1 LEGYSAEQASRVT
14 GADYHNILYW
24 LRSGLI
30 QASYSPHRQPK
41 PRHPIRFS
49 FTDLL
54 EIGIIQE
61 LRERGAPVQR
71 VRKALHYLKSLGP
84 VYTALFH
91 HGASLPK
98 ELRHKA
104 VYLDVSG
111 DDIRVYH
118 SDKEVVTAV
127 MQPGQKVIH
136 LLIIDVKRVRDELR
150 TQLGHSEEL
159 EKVTAAQAAFR

>member
-1 LEGYSAEQASRVT
+1 VT

-24 LRSGLI
+24 LRTGLI
-30 QASYSPHRQPK
+30 QASYSLHRQPK
-41 PRHPIRFS
+41 PRHPIRFA

-71 VRKALHYLKSLGP
+71 VRKALNYLKNLGP
-84 VYTALFH
+84 VYTSLFH
-91 HGASLPK
+91 PRARLAK

-118 SDKEVVTAV
+118 SDTEVVAAV
-127 MQPGQKVIH
+127 MQRGQKVIH

-150 TQLGHSEEL
+150 LQLGHT
-159 EKVTAAQAAFR
+159 EKPEDATAATQAAIR

>member
-1 LEGYSAEQASRVT
+1 ARSAWEADSAKQASRVT

-61 LRERGAPVQR
+61 LRERGASVQR
-71 VRKALHYLKSLGP
+71 VRKALNYLKNLSP
-84 VYTALFH
+84 VYT
-91 HGASLPK
+91 SLCHPRARLSK
-98 ELRHKA
+98 ELRNKA

-118 SDKEVVTAV
+118 SDKEV
-127 MQPGQKVIH
+127 
-136 LLIIDVKRVRDELR
+136 
-150 TQLGHSEEL
+150 
-159 EKVTAAQAAFR
+159 

>member
-1 LEGYSAEQASRVT
+1 LEGYSAEQASGVT

-71 VRKALHYLKSLGP
+71 VRKALNFLKSLGP
-84 VYTALFH
+84 VYTSLFH
-91 HGASLPK
+91 AGANLPK

-111 DDIRVYH
+111 EDIRVYH
-118 SDKEVVTAV
+118 SDKEVVAAV
-127 MQPGQKVIH
+127 MQRGQTVIH
-136 LLIIDVKRVRDELR
+136 LLIIDVKRVREELR
-150 TQLGHSEEL
+150 TQLGDTEAP
-159 EKVTAAQAAFR
+159 EKVTAAQAALR

>member
-1 LEGYSAEQASRVT
+1 
-14 GADYHNILYW
+14 
-24 LRSGLI
+24 LI

-71 VRKALHYLKSLGP
+71 VRKALNYLKNLSP
-84 VYTALFH
+84 VYTSLFH
-91 HGASLPK
+91 PRARLSK
-98 ELRHKA
+98 ELRNKA

-127 MQPGQKVIH
+127 MQRGQKVIH
-136 LLIIDVKRVRDELR
+136 LLIIDVKRVREELR
-150 TQLGHSEEL
+150 IQLGHSEEP
-159 EKVTAAQAAFR
+159 EEVTAAQAAIR

>member
-30 QASYSPHRQPK
+30 QATHSPHRQPK

-54 EIGIIQE
+54 DIGIIQE
-61 LRERGAPVQR
+61 LRERGTPVQR

-84 VYTALFH
+84 VYTSLFH
-91 HGASLPK
+91 PGARLPT

-118 SDKEVVTAV
+118 SDKEVVAAV
-127 MQPGQKVIH
+127 MRRGQKVIH
-136 LLIIDVKRVRDELR
+136 LLIIDVKRVREELR
-150 TQLGHSEEL
+150 TQLGHAEEP
-159 EKVTAAQAAFR
+159 EAVTAAQAAMP

>member
-24 LRSGLI
+24 LRTGLI
-30 QASYSPHRQPK
+30 QASYSLHRQPK
-41 PRHPIRFS
+41 PRHPIRFA

-71 VRKALHYLKSLGP
+71 VRKALNYLKSLGP

-91 HGASLPK
+91 PRARLAK

-118 SDKEVVTAV
+118 SDKEVVAAV
-127 MQPGQKVIH
+127 MQGGQKVIH
-136 LLIIDVKRVRDELR
+136 LLIIDVKRVREELR
-150 TQLGHSEEL
+150 HQLGHTEAPEEA
-159 EKVTAAQAAFR
+159 TAAQAAKR

>member
-1 LEGYSAEQASRVT
+1 LEGYSAEQASRAT

-30 QASYSPHRQPK
+30 QATHSPHRQPK

-54 EIGIIQE
+54 DIGIIQE

-71 VRKALHYLKSLGP
+71 VRKALNYLKSLGP
-84 VYTALFH
+84 VYT
-91 HGASLPK
+91 SLLHLEARLSK

-111 DDIRVYH
+111 DDICVYH
-118 SDKEVVTAV
+118 SDKEVVAAV
-127 MQPGQKVIH
+127 MRRKQKVIH
-136 LLIIDVKRVRDELR
+136 LLIIDVKRVREELR
-150 TQLGHSEEL
+150 AQLEHSEEL
-159 EKVTAAQAAFR
+159 AEVAATQAAIR

>member
-1 LEGYSAEQASRVT
+1 MEGYSAELASRVT

-41 PRHPIRFS
+41 PRHPIRFA

-71 VRKALHYLKSLGP
+71 VRKALNYLKSLGP
-84 VYTALFH
+84 VYTTLFH
-91 HGASLPK
+91 PRARLAK
-98 ELRHKA
+98 ELRQKA

-118 SDKEVVTAV
+118 SDTEVVAAV
-127 MQPGQKVIH
+127 MQRGQKVIH
-136 LLIIDVKRVRDELR
+136 LLIIDVKRVREELR
-150 TQLGHSEEL
+150 MQLGHSEEP
-159 EKVTAAQAAFR
+159 EAVTAAQAAIR

>member
-54 EIGIIQE
+54 DIGIIQE

-84 VYTALFH
+84 VYTSLLH
-91 HGASLPK
+91 PGVHLPK
-98 ELRHKA
+98 ALRHKA

-118 SDKEVVTAV
+118 SDKEVVAAV
-127 MQPGQKVIH
+127 MRRGQKVIH
-136 LLIIDVKRVRDELR
+136 LLIVDVKRVREELHA
-150 TQLGHSEEL
+150 QLGHSEEPAD
-159 EKVTAAQAAFR
+159 VAATQAAMR

>member
-1 LEGYSAEQASRVT
+1 MEGYSAEQASQVT

-30 QASYSPHRQPK
+30 QASHSPQRQRK

-71 VRKALHYLKSLGP
+71 VRKALNYLKSLGP

-91 HGASLPK
+91 YGTSLPT
-98 ELRHKA
+98 ELRRKA

-118 SDKEVVTAV
+118 SDNEVITAV

-136 LLIIDVKRVRDELR
+136 LLVIDVKRVRQELR
-150 TQLGHSEEL
+150 AKLGHAEESEA
-159 EKVTAAQAAFR
+159 VTAAQAAIR

>member
-1 LEGYSAEQASRVT
+1 MEGYSAEQASRVT

-71 VRKALHYLKSLGP
+71 VRKALNYLKNLSP
-84 VYTALFH
+84 VYTSLFH
-91 HGASLPK
+91 PRARLSK
-98 ELRHKA
+98 ELRNKA

-127 MQPGQKVIH
+127 MQRGQKVIH
-136 LLIIDVKRVRDELR
+136 LLIIDVKRVREELR
-150 TQLGHSEEL
+150 IQLGHSEEP
-159 EKVTAAQAAFR
+159 EEVTAAQTAIR

>member
-1 LEGYSAEQASRVT
+1 MKGYSAEQVSRLT

-30 QASYSPHRQPK
+30 RASLSPHRQPK
-41 PRHPIRFS
+41 PRHPVRFS

-71 VRKALHYLKSLGP
+71 IRKALDYLKRLGP
-84 VYTALFH
+84 EYTSLFH
-91 HGASLPK
+91 LGAALPK
-98 ELRHKA
+98 ELRRKA

-111 DDIRVYH
+111 DDLRVYH
-118 SDKEVVTAV
+118 SDKEVLSAV
-127 MQPGQKVIH
+127 KHRGQTVIH
-136 LLIIDVKRVRDELR
+136 ALIIDVKRFK
-150 TQLGHSEEL
+150 EEL
-159 EKVTAAQAAFR
+159 EAKLASVEEGEERAARVAIR